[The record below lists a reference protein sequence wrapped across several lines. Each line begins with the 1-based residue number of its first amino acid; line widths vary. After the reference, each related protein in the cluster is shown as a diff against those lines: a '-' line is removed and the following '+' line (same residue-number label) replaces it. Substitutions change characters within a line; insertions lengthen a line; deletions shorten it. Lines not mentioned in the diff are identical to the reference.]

1 MYRIHNQTNSPYQI
15 DTRKGVTV
23 VPAYGSVIAD
33 LTDEQ
38 RDFLEGYSDYLV
50 EPVSYDRPAAEP
62 LKIPRNMHNHNDAA
76 FMQEVVERNN
86 SFEATEENTRV
97 ASPEIHAQ
105 VDAIVANHKASE
117 REKIIAELTRLGVAF
132 DGRMGVKK
140 LRKLLDATNR

>member
-33 LTDEQ
+33 LTDDQ
-38 RDFLEGYSDYLV
+38 RVFLEGYPDYRV
-50 EPVSYDRPAAEP
+50 EPVSYD
-62 LKIPRNMHNHNDAA
+62 NT
-76 FMQEVVERNN
+76 
-86 SFEATEENTRV
+86 ATVKE
-97 ASPEIHAQ
+97 SL
-105 VDAIVANHKASE
+105 IVAPVSE
-117 REKIIAELTRLGVAF
+117 RDKIIAELTGKGINF

>member
-38 RDFLEGYSDYLV
+38 RDFLEGYPDYMV
-50 EPVSYDRPAAEP
+50 EPVSYENPAP
-62 LKIPRNMHNHNDAA
+62 VNQP
-76 FMQEVVERNN
+76 V
-86 SFEATEENTRV
+86 
-97 ASPEIHAQ
+97 
-105 VDAIVANHKASE
+105 SE
-117 REKIIAELTRLGVAF
+117 RDQIIAELTRLGVAF